1 MSFAPK
7 SGLPSEPARRSDMD
21 SNDKPSNL
29 YTGVFGTSNRADD
42 DSPFAQVK
50 TIDTLATSVREMCA
64 AADFDFFATMRF
76 IATGLLEFYNASGVA
91 IAVEDTAGVVCCASA
106 GETAPEVG
114 TPLNIGA
121 GISGV
126 CYRTGQSQ
134 YCHDARRDE
143 RVDYASCQALGILS
157 ILISPVLMGDKTV
170 GLVEVF
176 SPEEFFF
183 DRTDIVALES
193 IAALV
198 AKAHVRRL
206 TSPTPPQAV
215 PVVTEAPKAF
225 AAAAAAAP
233 APVVVPAAPTKTEAV
248 AAIVAPVLAAAPAPA
263 PVKNITAVPKT
274 SAPSSSGITERSAAL
289 TELLATNAAAQPA
302 KSAAKPKS
310 FLNTQNSVLLAA
322 AVLLLVAGGWY
333 GTRTFLRAPAALPA
347 PVAVQPTPVVTQ
359 PATVPAD
366 AVTAAPKP
374 TDKKPVVATAAKS
387 DSKPP
392 AATPQVVDLLAAPTP
407 TNAPAARN
415 VDATLEAPSLGAVKS
430 NLSLATIASSS
441 TIAPKL
447 SRSSVSEPEVLIHKV
462 APVYPVIARSAHVNG
477 EVLVRLTI
485 GVDGNVKSAIVEK
498 GPPMLRG
505 AVLDAV
511 KQWRYKPY
519 KLDGKPEEVE
529 TLVTVKFQ

>member
-1 MSFAPK
+1 
-7 SGLPSEPARRSDMD
+7 
-21 SNDKPSNL
+21 
-29 YTGVFGTSNRADD
+29 
-42 DSPFAQVK
+42 
-50 TIDTLATSVREMCA
+50 MCA
-64 AADFDFFATMRF
+64 APDFDFSAIARSV
-76 IATGLLEFYNASGVA
+76 ATGLLEFYNASGVA
-91 IAVEDTAGVVCCASA
+91 IAVEEAGGVVCSASA

-143 RVDYASCQALGILS
+143 RVDYTSCQALGILS

-183 DRTDIVALES
+183 DRTDIIALES

-206 TSPTPPQAV
+206 TSPTVPQAAPTV
-215 PVVTEAPKAF
+215 SEAPKAF
-225 AAAAAAAP
+225 AAAAAAG
-233 APVVVPAAPTKTEAV
+233 APVVVPPAPARTEFAATV
-248 AAIVAPVLAAAPAPA
+248 VAPAPA
-263 PVKNITAVPKT
+263 ASGKNITTVPKPSAASAAAS
-274 SAPSSSGITERSAAL
+274 SAPVTERSAAL
-289 TELLATNAAAQPA
+289 TELLATSTTSHPT
-302 KSAAKPKS
+302 KFAAKPKS
-310 FLNTQNSVLLAA
+310 FLNTQNSLLLAA
-322 AVLLLVAGGWY
+322 AVLLLAAGGWY
-333 GTRTFLRAPAALPA
+333 GTRTFLRPPSVPA
-347 PVAVQPTPVVTQ
+347 PVAVQRPAVVAQ
-359 PATVPAD
+359 PAVVPAD
-366 AVTAAPKP
+366 APAVPGAKP
-374 TDKKPVVATAAKS
+374 TDKKTAPPLPAAAKP
-387 DSKPP
+387 DGKPP
-392 AATPQVVDLLAAPTP
+392 AAQPQVVDLLAAPAT
-407 TNAPAARN
+407 TNAPAAGTP
-415 VDATLEAPSLGAVKS
+415 DPAPEAPSLGAMKS

-441 TIAPKL
+441 TITPRL
-447 SRSSVSEPEVLIHKV
+447 SRSSVSEPELLIHKV
-462 APVYPVIARSAHVNG
+462 APVYPVIARSAHVSG

-485 GVDGNVKSAIVEK
+485 GLDGNVKSAVVEK